1 MDEYEPGS
9 EDWRITLKAFGDL
22 EDRRVFAFVG
32 RSQMSPVG
40 DRDLTT
46 EEFREDMGKDVTS
59 CVDFKGDF
67 PKHIYNFQIILLIGL
82 LSQSSRYTLGRIL
95 MD

>member
-1 MDEYEPGS
+1 MDEYEPGP
-9 EDWRITLKAFGDL
+9 EDWRITLKAFGDHK
-22 EDRRVFAFVG
+22 ERKVFAFVG
-32 RSQMSPVG
+32 RSQMSG
-40 DRDLTT
+40 DRDLTA
-46 EEFREDMGKDVTS
+46 EELKEDMGKDVTS